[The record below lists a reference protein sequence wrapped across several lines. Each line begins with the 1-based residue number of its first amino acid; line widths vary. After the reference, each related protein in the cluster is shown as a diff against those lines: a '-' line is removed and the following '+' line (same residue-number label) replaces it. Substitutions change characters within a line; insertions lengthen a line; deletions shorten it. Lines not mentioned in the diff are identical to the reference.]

1 MTALLWRLEQPYL
14 FLRQYGTALPTS
26 GRILVLVLVLD
37 LLCAWLL
44 MPYLSLQ
51 MAERFALNPTLDP
64 AALPAAT
71 LVATVFSAL
80 TPMLILLFVTFMLL
94 LAILIFDGSV
104 RFSKLF
110 SVLVWSTLPSLL
122 VRLQCAGFYAAGWS
136 TDPTI
141 SWTSIGYHWLPQP
154 DSNLALSLS
163 RLDLLELLSFVL
175 VVVGVRNVSTLTGRT
190 AWLVPLLIWGGLQ
203 LVYWRTLISAGGF

>member
-1 MTALLWRLEQPYL
+1 MTDLIWRAEQPSL
-14 FLRQYGTALPTS
+14 FIRQYGTTLPS
-26 GRILVLVLVLD
+26 PARIAMLMLALD

-51 MAERFALNPTLDP
+51 MAERFALNPTLDA
-64 AALPAAT
+64 AALPTAT
-71 LVATVFSAL
+71 WVAMIFSAL
-80 TPMLILLFVTFMLL
+80 TPLLILLFVSFLLL

-110 SVLVWSTLPSLL
+110 SVLLYSSLPSLL

-136 TDPTI
+136 TDPNV

-154 DSNLALSLS
+154 DSNLMLALS
-163 RLDLLELLSFVL
+163 RLDLLEVFTFVL
-175 VVVGVRNVSTLTGRT
+175 VVIGVRNVSTLTGRS
-190 AWLVPLLIWGGLQ
+190 AWLVPLVIWGGLQ
-203 LVYWRTLISAGGF
+203 LVYWRALSSAGGL